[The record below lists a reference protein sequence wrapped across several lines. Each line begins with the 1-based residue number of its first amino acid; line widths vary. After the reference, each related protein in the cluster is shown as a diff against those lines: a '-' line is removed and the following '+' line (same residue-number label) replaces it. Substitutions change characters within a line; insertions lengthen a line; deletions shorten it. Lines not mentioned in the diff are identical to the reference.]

1 MCRSYKGRFI
11 RHSLLN
17 GTHGLACRSNKG
29 RLIRH
34 SLLIDVIYRAMTKA
48 GFPAK
53 KGLLLS
59 DGKRPDGCSIISWQG
74 GKCVAWDVTAPDTLA
89 CSHLPETS
97 LTTAAAA
104 ESASKNKVAKYSD
117 ISRTHL
123 FVPIAVESLGPI
135 NKAGVDFI
143 CTMGKHLTNKS
154 GDPRETS
161 FLFQRISIINQRMNA
176 AAIAGC
182 FPVAEVDPTGS

>member
-1 MCRSYKGRFI
+1 MTNIANCTCGETVDAR
-11 RHSLLN
+11 
-17 GTHGLACRSNKG
+17 GTHGLACRNNKG

-34 SLLIDVIYRAMTKA
+34 SLLNDIIYRAMTKA
-48 GFPAK
+48 GFPSK
-53 KGLLLS
+53 KEPAGLLRS
-59 DGKRPDGCSIISWQG
+59 DGKRPDGCSVISWQG

-89 CSHLPETS
+89 RSHLSETS

-104 ESASKNKVAKYSD
+104 ESASRKKIAKYSD

-135 NKAGVDFI
+135 NRAGVDFL
-143 CTMGKHLTNKS
+143 CTLGMQLSNKS

-161 FLFQRISIINQRMNA
+161 FLFQRISVISTSA
-176 AAIAGC
+176 
-182 FPVAEVDPTGS
+182 